1 MAKVYDGAGQ
11 FNIAAGK
18 DLGAEGLID
27 WLESGYAFGMRT
39 RFDYERMALLSMLF
53 WGGQQWTQVVADN
66 LQTFGRRDVWPDQ
79 CEEVRRVNNQIPM
92 HTRDI
97 VSGML
102 SNLPMIEAEPATHR
116 PEDVEGAKVSSSV
129 IKWRDRKDQERVK
142 RQLEL
147 QWMMGCGEVLRR
159 TWWDPDG
166 DEGNGDIATEVVGFF
181 RYVKDPYS
189 VDVWPPRWLIE
200 FDARTVEEVRDMYD
214 VKDLEPEGVSDAM
227 ADLDRL
233 ASNVMTSRGAST
245 RESQKNS
252 VILKRMCVPPSK
264 RYPKGHYWVFAS
276 GKVLDEHNLQSG
288 RFPYSRGQWF
298 PIPGRLYALSLI
310 ELILTDQR
318 YLNTLLSQMGETVA
332 KQLRHDI
339 VTAGVKQDATEKVI
353 DAKSGRK
360 QIQLPTGITK
370 WDFLQYDVNWQGA
383 QVAYEQVIND
393 IRNKAGQSM
402 RPMSIDLK
410 RQVRV
415 GELQLAREADFQSLS
430 WHMDQYAEDHL
441 CEISGQK
448 LELTHDYVKDVRLV
462 TLFGEPDA
470 DRYFTGADLRD
481 TRNVVTIPTPNLTP
495 AMKRQA
501 QVQAREMKLTGPF
514 ESPQDE
520 LSARLTLKYMGLS
533 DMEDELS
540 KVYGPLEELQALV
553 QQIEQKRKQA
563 ALIQADTAI
572 DAAVMQKA
580 GLEAQAQQLTG
591 QGQQGS
597 GEAGGGQE
605 QPGAAQPLAVGS

>member
-1 MAKVYDGAGQ
+1 
-11 FNIAAGK
+11 
-18 DLGAEGLID
+18 
-27 WLESGYAFGMRT
+27 
-39 RFDYERMALLSMLF
+39 
-53 WGGQQWTQVVADN
+53 
-66 LQTFGRRDVWPDQ
+66 
-79 CEEVRRVNNQIPM
+79 
-92 HTRDI
+92 
-97 VSGML
+97 
-102 SNLPMIEAEPATHR
+102 
-116 PEDVEGAKVSSSV
+116 
-129 IKWRDRKDQERVK
+129 
-142 RQLEL
+142 
-147 QWMMGCGEVLRR
+147 
-159 TWWDPDG
+159 
-166 DEGNGDIATEVVGFF
+166 
-181 RYVKDPYS
+181 
-189 VDVWPPRWLIE
+189 
-200 FDARTVEEVRDMYD
+200 
-214 VKDLEPEGVSDAM
+214 
-227 ADLDRL
+227 
-233 ASNVMTSRGAST
+233 
-245 RESQKNS
+245 
-252 VILKRMCVPPSK
+252 
-264 RYPKGHYWVFAS
+264 
-276 GKVLDEHNLQSG
+276 
-288 RFPYSRGQWF
+288 
-298 PIPGRLYALSLI
+298 
-310 ELILTDQR
+310 
-318 YLNTLLSQMGETVA
+318 MGETVA